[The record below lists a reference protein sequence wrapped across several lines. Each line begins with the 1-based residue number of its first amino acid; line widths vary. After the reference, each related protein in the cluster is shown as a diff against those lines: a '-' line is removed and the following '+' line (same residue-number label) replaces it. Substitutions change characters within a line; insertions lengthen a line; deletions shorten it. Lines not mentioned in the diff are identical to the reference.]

1 MTTLTHSKSRRG
13 TLGTPVKAVLFDM
26 DGTLVQ
32 LRTAGRMVVLN
43 ETLADFGKP
52 PLTDAEQVERFWF
65 TSERYAMIDS
75 WEIARPEFWKAF
87 DCERLLQ
94 LQLEHTYAYD
104 DAGLS
109 MARLRR
115 LGLRLGIVSNSAHIS
130 LNPKITLLEEEIARQ
145 EIEVVV
151 SCNDDVSRTKPWA
164 DGIDLALAKMNLRP
178 EEVCFIGDSLD
189 DLAGLAIA
197 QQEFE
202 KAAQLYAVSEKI
214 RAKAGT
220 RRESFLQSTYE
231 KQLVKLHSQLDAA
244 SFDAA
249 WARGDALE
257 LDRALALAR
266 SATYFATTRELP
278 GDSAGATA

>member
-1 MTTLTHSKSRRG
+1 MTTSTHSKSRRG
-13 TLGTPVKAVLFDM
+13 TLANHVKAVLFDM

-75 WEIARPEFWKAF
+75 WEIARPRFWKAF

-109 MARLRR
+109 MARLHR

-130 LNPKITLLEEEIARQ
+130 LNPKITLLEEKIARQ
-145 EIEVVV
+145 DIEVVV

-164 DGIDLALAKMNLRP
+164 DGIELALAKMHLRP
-178 EEVCFIGDSLD
+178 DEVCFIGDSLD
-189 DLAGLAIA
+189 DIGAGNNAGCRVLIVDRGQMLTIHQIMRDQSLAYKFEVISSLQDIPQVLGLTVPV
-197 QQEFE
+197 
-202 KAAQLYAVSEKI
+202 AATV
-214 RAKAGT
+214 
-220 RRESFLQSTYE
+220 
-231 KQLVKLHSQLDAA
+231 AA
-244 SFDAA
+244 
-249 WARGDALE
+249 
-257 LDRALALAR
+257 
-266 SATYFATTRELP
+266 
-278 GDSAGATA
+278 

>member
-145 EIEVVV
+145 EIEVLV

-164 DGIDLALAKMNLRP
+164 DGIELALAKMNLRP

-189 DLAGLAIA
+189 DIGAGNNAGCRVLIVDRG
-197 QQEFE
+197 QMQTIHQIMRDQNLTHKFEVISSLQEIPQVLGLTVPV
-202 KAAQLYAVSEKI
+202 AATV
-214 RAKAGT
+214 
-220 RRESFLQSTYE
+220 
-231 KQLVKLHSQLDAA
+231 AA
-244 SFDAA
+244 
-249 WARGDALE
+249 
-257 LDRALALAR
+257 
-266 SATYFATTRELP
+266 
-278 GDSAGATA
+278 

>member
-1 MTTLTHSKSRRG
+1 MTTSTHSKSRRG
-13 TLGTPVKAVLFDM
+13 TLANPIKAVLFDM

-43 ETLADFGKP
+43 ETLADFGKS

-75 WEIARPEFWKAF
+75 WGIPRPEFWKAF

-109 MARLRR
+109 MARLHR

-130 LNPKITLLEEEIARQ
+130 LNPKITLLEEEIDRQ
-145 EIEVVV
+145 DIEVVV

-164 DGIDLALAKMNLRP
+164 DGIEFALAKMNLRP
-178 EEVCFIGDSLD
+178 EEVYFVGDSLD
-189 DLAGLAIA
+189 DIGAGNNAGCHVLIVDRG
-197 QQEFE
+197 QMQTIHQIMRDQNLTYPFE
-202 KAAQLYAVSEKI
+202 VIS
-214 RAKAGT
+214 
-220 RRESFLQSTYE
+220 SLQDIP
-231 KQLVKLHSQLDAA
+231 QMLG
-244 SFDAA
+244 
-249 WARGDALE
+249 RGVPA
-257 LDRALALAR
+257 
-266 SATYFATTRELP
+266 ATTF
-278 GDSAGATA
+278 AA